1 MSSALPLARLM
12 RRQDKD
18 FSTVTLLSLNPC
30 QASAELTWA
39 CCSPKGRGF
48 SRAVTIRGS
57 GHCAARL
64 PSPGVAANRISLSC
78 ATLRTLDCGTQSITG
93 HASLPSMIRSAE
105 PGTQRFVDVAIRT
118 AAPCGALR
126 TDFLPWPVS
135 FYSDRRCSI
144 RTYDRQRA
152 TASCAMHRQ
161 FSFFVRLRR
170 CFSVPTLLSSSASR
184 AAAVKTGCVAA
195 IAVATRSGLDGRE
208 HGARLS
214 WVGSPPPAL
223 RQRSLFGKQS
233 ELETASPSGVTA
245 PRAFPLD
252 DW

>member
-18 FSTVTLLSLNPC
+18 LSTVTLLSLNPC

-78 ATLRTLDCGTQSITG
+78 ATLRTLDCGTRSITG

-105 PGTQRFVDVAIRT
+105 PGYA
-118 AAPCGALR
+118 ALR
-126 TDFLPWPVS
+126 RRGHSHGRALRGVA
-135 FYSDRRCSI
+135 DRLLALAC
-144 RTYDRQRA
+144 
-152 TASCAMHRQ
+152 
-161 FSFFVRLRR
+161 VLLRR
-170 CFSVPTLLSSSASR
+170 QTLF
-184 AAAVKTGCVAA
+184 
-195 IAVATRSGLDGRE
+195 DP
-208 HGARLS
+208 H
-214 WVGSPPPAL
+214 L
-223 RQRSLFGKQS
+223 RQTEGDRVLCDAQ
-233 ELETASPSGVTA
+233 AV
-245 PRAFPLD
+245 
-252 DW
+252 

>member
-1 MSSALPLARLM
+1 MDNLQIVEEAFAPGAVAKRVAERHEISTGLLFTW
-12 RRQDKD
+12 RRQLMAD
-18 FSTVTLLSLNPC
+18 
-30 QASAELTWA
+30 ASARFQ
-39 CCSPKGRGF
+39 P
-48 SRAVTIRGS
+48 V
-57 GHCAARL
+57 H
-64 PSPGVAANRISLSC
+64 LS
-78 ATLRTLDCGTQSITG
+78 
-93 HASLPSMIRSAE
+93 
-105 PGTQRFVDVAIRT
+105 
-118 AAPCGALR
+118 
-126 TDFLPWPVS
+126 
-135 FYSDRRCSI
+135 SDRRCSI

-170 CFSVPTLLSSSASR
+170 CFSVPTFLSSSASR
-184 AAAVKTGCVAA
+184 AAAVKTGCIAA